1 MRRIRVTLAA
11 ACVLLRPAIVARAQ
25 DLAPLTPIEIAV
37 ACSPPPS
44 LDAPPST
51 ALRVIAAQDTQPR
64 QLAGDRDL
72 LIINGGTQAGV
83 HLGQQFYL
91 RRPSR
96 YGTSST
102 LLPLGVRTIGWIR
115 IVALNETTAIAAVEH
130 ACGAIMDRDY
140 LAPFT
145 PPVVPA
151 GADRDEPSGE
161 PDFTALA
168 HVLFGNEDR
177 QTAGA
182 GEFVLIDRGAAQGI
196 TPGTRLAV
204 YRDVRVAGMP
214 LASVGEAVVISV
226 GPVISLTRITRA
238 RDAVMSGDYVA
249 VRK

>member
-1 MRRIRVTLAA
+1 MPLLRVTLAA
-11 ACVLLRPAIVARAQ
+11 ACVLVLPAIVAPAQ

-51 ALRVIAAQDTQPR
+51 ALRVMAAQDTQPR

-83 HLGQQFYL
+83 LLGQQFYI

>member
-1 MRRIRVTLAA
+1 MRLPGAVLATVCLLIRPPVAA
-11 ACVLLRPAIVARAQ
+11 SAQ
-25 DLAPLTPIEIAV
+25 DIAPMTPLEIAV

-44 LDAPPST
+44 LDAPPPT
-51 ALRVIAAQDTQPR
+51 ALQVIGTQDTQPR

-72 LIINGGTQAGV
+72 LVINGGTQAGLQ
-83 HLGQQFYL
+83 LGQQFYV

-96 YGTSST
+96 FGASST
-102 LLPLGVRTIGWIR
+102 PLSLGLRTLGWIR
-115 IVALNETTAIAAVEH
+115 IVAVNATTAIAAVDH
-130 ACGAIMDRDY
+130 VCSGIMDRDY

-145 PPVVPA
+145 PPAVPA

-182 GEFVLIDRGAAQGI
+182 GDFVLIDRGAAQGV
-196 TPGTRLAV
+196 TPGTRVAV
-204 YRDVRVAGMP
+204 YRDVGIAGMP

-226 GPVISLTRITRA
+226 GPAVALTRITRA
-238 RDAVMSGDYVA
+238 RDAVLSGDYIA
-249 VRK
+249 IRK